1 VGAVVVKENHVIGQG
16 YNGVPSGKLHCN
28 EGGCPR
34 GKLTHSEIPRDAD
47 YNLFPCYTI
56 HAEHNAILQAGVAAC
71 RGATVYVTDTPCQ
84 QCANLIEH
92 VKIERIV
99 IL

>member
-1 VGAVVVKENHVIGQG
+1 VGAVVVKDKQLIGQG
-16 YNGVPSGKLHCN
+16 YNGVASGKLHCN

-34 GKLTHSEIPRDAD
+34 GLMGSEVKPGSD
-47 YNLFPCYTI
+47 YNLFPCYAL
-56 HAEHNAILQAGVAAC
+56 HAEMNAILQAGGNAC
-71 RGATVYVTDTPCQ
+71 RGATIYITDTPCQ
-84 QCANLIEH
+84 QCSNLIEH